1 MNQAVS
7 ETGPLLS
14 RALRVLSELADAEDS
29 SAAWP
34 GAAWR
39 DELNAWI
46 SPWLERYRPPQ
57 TELIGAVRVPVGPLW
72 HAEMLVELSRRSSS
86 AESPADGARRRFHAR
101 MLGHALAP
109 ADGRFQPLVTILIP
123 LFNRAGPLAEAVQSC
138 IDQTWRPVEVLVI
151 DDGST
156 DDVEAALRPF
166 GAQVR
171 LIRKSNGGV
180 ASARNVGLRLAQG
193 DFIHLLDSDDLL
205 CPTAI
210 EHALAAFM
218 TIADAD
224 LCYGQS
230 QWIDMRGPTPRV
242 KSFRFRELHN
252 PIRSMI
258 VEYAFPVPT
267 VMMPRWRMLAMP
279 PFEEDLFRSS
289 DFRYWQRLGF
299 AEIKVIGI
307 RTRTAYLRRF
317 ERSLQA
323 TPHPNDDSH
332 AIAVLRGLCDLLR
345 HPHAWLHATEY
356 TNLLLANQ
364 TRTWFETAPS
374 PRLQPVLSELVRI
387 VREGRARVDGG
398 TLSMLPTLAA
408 LQARIEKLKQRS
420 QWPDRDPACVYRL
433 MTKAIAQA
441 IAGAA
446 PLADHDIA
454 FWTSEPDASIRY
466 HTLHRFFASI
476 KRRCPD
482 GNAAALADALLRRSP
497 RIPSRRAVRMA
508 ARLRPVLGARLAG
521 TIAVRWKG

>member
-1 MNQAVS
+1 MNHAIS

-14 RALRVLSELADAEDS
+14 RALRVLSELADAEES
-29 SAAWP
+29 SVPWSN
-34 GAAWR
+34 
-39 DELNAWI
+39 EFNAWI

-57 TELIGAVRVPVGPLW
+57 TELIGAVPAPVGPLW
-72 HAEMLVELSRRSSS
+72 HAEMLVELCRQPSRGPSS
-86 AESPADGARRRFHAR
+86 AELPADGARRRFHAR

-123 LFNRAGPLAEAVQSC
+123 VFNRAGPLVEAVQSC
-138 IDQTWRPVEVLVI
+138 IDQTWRPIEILVI

-230 QWIDMRGPTPRV
+230 QWIDMRGPTPGV

-289 DFRYWQRLGF
+289 DFRCWQHLGF

-307 RTRTAYLRRF
+307 RARTAYLRRF

-345 HPHAWLHATEY
+345 HPHAWLHAAEY
-356 TNLLLANQ
+356 TNLLLANR

-374 PRLQPVLSELVRI
+374 PRIQPVLSELVRI
-387 VREGRARVDGG
+387 VREGRATADGH
-398 TLSMLPTLAA
+398 TLSMLPTLVA
-408 LQARIEKLKQRS
+408 LHGRIEKLKQQS
-420 QWPDRDPACVYRL
+420 DWPDQDPACVYRL
-433 MTKAIAQA
+433 LAKTIAQA

-446 PLADHDIA
+446 PVADRDIA
-454 FWTSEPDASIRY
+454 FWTSEPDASIR
-466 HTLHRFFASI
+466 HRTLHRFFSSI
-476 KRRCPD
+476 KRRCSD
-482 GNAAALADALLRRSP
+482 GDAAALADALLRRSP
-497 RIPSRRAVRMA
+497 RVPSRKAVTMA
-508 ARLRPVLGARLAG
+508 TRLRPILGAQLAG
-521 TIAVRWKG
+521 AIAVRWKG

>member
-1 MNQAVS
+1 MNHAAS

-14 RALRVLSELADAEDS
+14 RALRVLSELAEADDPPVGWS
-29 SAAWP
+29 
-34 GAAWR
+34 
-39 DELNAWI
+39 DESNAWI

-57 TELIGAVRVPVGPLW
+57 AELVGAAPVPVGPLW
-72 HAEMLVELSRRSSS
+72 HAETLVELCRRPSSGP
-86 AESPADGARRRFHAR
+86 SPTDAVRRQFHAR

-109 ADGRFQPLVTILIP
+109 ADSRFQPLVTILIP
-123 LFNRAGPLAEAVQSC
+123 LFNRAGPAVEAIQSC
-138 IDQTWRPVEVLVI
+138 IDQTWRPIEILLI

-166 GAQVR
+166 GPQVR

-193 DFIHLLDSDDLL
+193 EFIHLLDSDDLL
-205 CPTAI
+205 CPTAV

-242 KSFRFRELHN
+242 KSFRFRELQH

-299 AEIKVIGI
+299 AGIKAIGI

-317 ERSLQA
+317 EHSLQA
-323 TPHPNDDSH
+323 TPHPRDDSH
-332 AIAVLRGLCDLLR
+332 AIAVLRGLGDLLC
-345 HPHAWLHATEY
+345 HPHAWLYAAEY
-356 TNLLLANQ
+356 INLLLATR

-374 PRLQPVLSELVRI
+374 PRIQPVLSELAGI
-387 VREGRARVDGG
+387 MREGRATADGD
-398 TLSMLPTLAA
+398 TLSMLPTLVA
-408 LQARIEKLKQRS
+408 LHGRIEKLKRQS
-420 QWPDRDPACVYRL
+420 HWPDRDPACVFRSL
-433 MTKAIAQA
+433 AKAIAQA

-446 PLADHDIA
+446 PIADRDIA
-454 FWTSEPDASIRY
+454 FWAREPDASIRY
-466 HTLHRFFASI
+466 RTLHRLFASI
-476 KRRCPD
+476 RRRCSD
-482 GNAAALADALLRRSP
+482 GDAAALADALLRKSARMP
-497 RIPSRRAVRMA
+497 NRKAVRMA
-508 ARLRPVLGARLAG
+508 ARLRPILGARFAG
-521 TIAVRWKG
+521 AIAARWKG